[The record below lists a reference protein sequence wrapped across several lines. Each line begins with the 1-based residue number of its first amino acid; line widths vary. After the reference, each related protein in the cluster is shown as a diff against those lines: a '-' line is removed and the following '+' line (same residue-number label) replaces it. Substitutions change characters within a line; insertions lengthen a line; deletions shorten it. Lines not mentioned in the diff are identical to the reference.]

1 MRKPGIEEWIV
12 QFVQAMYNNNKSKVR
27 VSNTVMNLELK
38 LEFIRVQYLALSY
51 TSFYSKLCHLS
62 SALGHPGSCCMMMT

>member
-1 MRKPGIEEWIV
+1 M
-12 QFVQAMYNNNKSKVR
+12 QFVQAMYNNNKSK

-38 LEFIRVQYLALSY
+38 LEFIRVQYLAQSY
-51 TSFYSKLCHLS
+51 TSFYSKLCHVS